1 MSKSLL
7 IEYSIFTPK
16 TTQLT
21 EGVKGE
27 RNLIVEGVVQRADAK
42 NQNGR
47 VYPKPILEKEVE
59 KYIATS
65 IAENRALGELDHPE
79 STVINLKNV
88 SHNIKKLWWEGDDL
102 MGKIEIL
109 PTPSGNILR
118 ELFANNITVGISSR
132 GMGSV
137 QPLGEGTVEVQ
148 DDFELLA
155 WDFVSTPSTQG
166 AFMRPVGLS
175 ESYNPNT
182 TDISKYSKVNS
193 IISDIICTQSGVC
206 CIR

>member
-16 TTQLT
+16 STQLT
-21 EGVKGE
+21 EGVKGT
-27 RNLIVEGVVQRADAK
+27 RNLLVEGVVQRADSK

-47 VYPKPILEKEVE
+47 VYPKHILENEVE
-59 KYIATS
+59 KYISTS

-88 SHNIKKLWWEGDDL
+88 SHNIKSLWWDGDDL
-102 MGKIEIL
+102 MGKIEVL

-118 ELFANNITVGISSR
+118 ELFSNNITVGISSR

-148 DDFELLA
+148 DDFELLC

-166 AFMRPVGLS
+166 AFMKPTGLN
-175 ESYNPNT
+175 ENFNPNLNQ
-182 TDISKYSKVNS
+182 SKYSKVNS

-206 CIR
+206 CVR

>member
-21 EGVKGE
+21 EGVKGA
-27 RNLIVEGVVQRADAK
+27 RNLLVEGVVQRADAK

-47 VYPKPILEKEVE
+47 VYPKQILEKEVE
-59 KYIATS
+59 KYIAES
-65 IAENRALGELDHPE
+65 IAQNRALGELDHPE

-88 SHNIKKLWWEGDDL
+88 SHNIKSLWWDGDDL
-102 MGKIEIL
+102 MGKIEVL

-148 DDFELLA
+148 DDFELLC

-166 AFMRPVGLS
+166 AFMKPTGLN
-175 ESYNPNT
+175 ENFNPQLNQN
-182 TDISKYSKVNS
+182 KYSKVNS

-206 CIR
+206 CVR

>member
-16 TTQLT
+16 STQLT
-21 EGVKGE
+21 EGVKGA
-27 RNLIVEGVVQRADAK
+27 RNLTVQGVVQRADSENA
-42 NQNGR
+42 NRR
-47 VYPKPILEKEVE
+47 VYPKRILQKEVE

-88 SHNIKKLWWEGDDL
+88 SHNIKKLWWDGDDL
-102 MGKIEIL
+102 MGEIEVL

-137 QPLGEGTVEVQ
+137 QALGEGTVEVQ
-148 DDFELLA
+148 DDFELLC

-166 AFMRPVGLS
+166 AFMTPTGLN
-175 ESYNPNT
+175 ENFNPNLNP
-182 TDISKYSKVNS
+182 SKYSKINS

>member
-16 TTQLT
+16 STQLT
-21 EGVKGE
+21 EGVKGA
-27 RNLIVEGVVQRADAK
+27 RNLTVQGVVQRADQENA
-42 NQNGR
+42 NRR
-47 VYPKPILEKEVE
+47 VYPRRILQKEVE

-88 SHNIKKLWWEGDDL
+88 SHNIKKLWWDGDDL
-102 MGKIEIL
+102 MGEIEIL

-137 QPLGEGTVEVQ
+137 QALGEGTVEVQ
-148 DDFELLA
+148 DDFELLC

-166 AFMRPVGLS
+166 AFMTPTGLN
-175 ESYNPNT
+175 ENFNPNLNP
-182 TDISKYSKVNS
+182 SKYSKVNS

-206 CIR
+206 CVR

>member
-16 TTQLT
+16 STQLT
-21 EGVKGE
+21 EGVKGT
-27 RNLIVEGVVQRADAK
+27 RNLLVEGVVQRADSK

-47 VYPKPILEKEVE
+47 VYPKQILENEVE

-88 SHNIKKLWWEGDDL
+88 SHNIKKLWWDGDDL
-102 MGKIEIL
+102 MGKIEVL

-148 DDFELLA
+148 DDFELLC

-166 AFMRPVGLS
+166 AFMKPTGLN
-175 ESYNPNT
+175 ENFNLQLNQN
-182 TDISKYSKVNS
+182 KYSKINS

-206 CIR
+206 CVR

>member
-16 TTQLT
+16 STQLT
-21 EGVKGE
+21 EGVKGT
-27 RNLIVEGVVQRADAK
+27 RNLLVEGVVQRADAK

-47 VYPKPILEKEVE
+47 VYPKQILEKEVE
-59 KYIATS
+59 KYIASS

-88 SHNIKKLWWEGDDL
+88 SHNIKSLWWDGDDL
-102 MGKIEIL
+102 MGKIEVL

-148 DDFELLA
+148 DDFELLC

-166 AFMRPVGLS
+166 AFMKPTGLN
-175 ESYNPNT
+175 ENFNPNLNP
-182 TDISKYSKVNS
+182 SKYSKVNS

-206 CIR
+206 CVR